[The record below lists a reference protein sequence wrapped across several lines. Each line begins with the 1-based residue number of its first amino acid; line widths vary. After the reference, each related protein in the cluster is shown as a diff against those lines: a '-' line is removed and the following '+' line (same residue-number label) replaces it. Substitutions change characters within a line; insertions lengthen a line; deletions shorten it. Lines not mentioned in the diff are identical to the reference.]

1 MSGVSDSSHLAL
13 RKDHDS
19 VEKDFAKLKDLVG
32 EEEHNTDDSVP
43 KVENENDF
51 SKLKDSVG
59 EEDNTDSNPKDSA
72 GEEDNTDSDPEALS
86 PPKPMKE
93 LVPTF
98 PCLADLTREEYD
110 DMFPCLADVY
120 PAHEQWADSESSG
133 EDPNTDSD
141 PKVEN
146 EKDFAKSKDSV
157 GEEHNTDS
165 NPKATIPIS

>member
-59 EEDNTDSNPKDSA
+59 EEDNTDSNPK
-72 GEEDNTDSDPEALS
+72 GI
-86 PPKPMKE
+86 
-93 LVPTF
+93 
-98 PCLADLTREEYD
+98 
-110 DMFPCLADVY
+110 
-120 PAHEQWADSESSG
+120 
-133 EDPNTDSD
+133 
-141 PKVEN
+141 
-146 EKDFAKSKDSV
+146 
-157 GEEHNTDS
+157 
-165 NPKATIPIS
+165 NPKTFLCGCS

>member
-1 MSGVSDSSHLAL
+1 MITNHLI
-13 RKDHDS
+13 RFECNS
-19 VEKDFAKLKDLVG
+19 VLSYV
-32 EEEHNTDDSVP
+32 
-43 KVENENDF
+43 F
-51 SKLKDSVG
+51 SRLQVDPSCMWHAMVRSLG
-59 EEDNTDSNPKDSA
+59 HTFYFVDSA

>member
-1 MSGVSDSSHLAL
+1 MSGVS
-13 RKDHDS
+13 DS

-32 EEEHNTDDSVP
+32 EEEHITDDSVP

-59 EEDNTDSNPKDSA
+59 EEDNTDSNPKGIKDSA

-165 NPKATIPIS
+165 NPKATIPKS